1 MGQEKSQCHH
11 LSQITKKP
19 ETLIKSA
26 ATAMEN
32 KKRFEFLKQ
41 DYRQGFPAHCG
52 IEVVNVDT
60 GHFEVKLTV
69 GPEHGQREGFVHAG
83 VLATMAD
90 HTAGYAAYTVV
101 AEDVSI
107 LTIELK
113 INYFKPVTGD
123 TVACRSKIIHQGR
136 RILVAESE
144 LFSILQNRE
153 KLVSKAIVTLMAVP
167 DSA

>member
-1 MGQEKSQCHH
+1 MD
-11 LSQITKKP
+11 
-19 ETLIKSA
+19 
-26 ATAMEN
+26 N
-32 KKRFEFLKQ
+32 RKRFEFLKQ
-41 DYRQGFPAHCG
+41 EYRQGFPAYCG
-52 IEVVNVDT
+52 IEVVNADA
-60 GHFEVKLTV
+60 GYFEVKLTV

-90 HTAGYAAYTVV
+90 HTAGYAAYTLV

-123 TVACRSKIIHQGR
+123 TVVCRSKIIHQGR

-144 LFSILQNRE
+144 LFSALGNQE
-153 KLVSKAIVTLMAVP
+153 KRVSKAVVTLMAV
-167 DSA
+167 SGSG